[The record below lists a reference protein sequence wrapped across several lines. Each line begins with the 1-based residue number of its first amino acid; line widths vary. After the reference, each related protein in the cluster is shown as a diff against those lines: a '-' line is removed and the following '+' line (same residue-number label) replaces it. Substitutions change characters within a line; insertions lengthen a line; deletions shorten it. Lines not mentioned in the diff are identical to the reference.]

1 MSNHDHESQRIPSSP
16 PEERRP
22 YDAIPSGI
30 SRFSSALCALAMIAM
45 AVGVTVEIISRN
57 FFGHSFRSVEELSGY
72 LIVAITFFS
81 LVVAVYEKALF
92 RVEFLFERF
101 PRPVRRVMDIL
112 FLIALMVFLGLID
125 YQSAALVV
133 GSYQN
138 GYVSS
143 TLLATPLYIPQAL
156 VPLGLTLTLV
166 LVLFRLIDRIR
177 NGVEDDDEVTP

>member
-1 MSNHDHESQRIPSSP
+1 MKNMDHESQRMVPSSS
-16 PEERRP
+16 EGHRP
-22 YDAIPSGI
+22 RGTISSGI

-57 FFGHSFRSVEELSGY
+57 FFGYSFRSVEELSGY
-72 LIVAITFFS
+72 LIVGITFFS
-81 LVVAVYEKALF
+81 LVVAIHEKALF

-101 PRPVRRVMDIL
+101 SRPVRRVMDIL

-125 YQSAALVV
+125 YQSVELVV
-133 GSYQN
+133 GSYQS

-156 VPLGLTLTLV
+156 IPIGLTLSLV
-166 LVLFRLIDRIR
+166 LVLFRLIERIG
-177 NGVEDDDEVTP
+177 NDADDDGEVTP